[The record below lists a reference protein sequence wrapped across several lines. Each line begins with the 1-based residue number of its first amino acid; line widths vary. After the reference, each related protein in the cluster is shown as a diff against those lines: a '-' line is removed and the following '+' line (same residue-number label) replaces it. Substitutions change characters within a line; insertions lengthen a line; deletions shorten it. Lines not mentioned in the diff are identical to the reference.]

1 MVIYSRSSIQNIDN
15 RSFWIRK
22 SKIEQCNPD
31 KENKVLIVFDDMIS
45 DMISK
50 KKINPIITGLFSRS
64 RKTNISVVFI
74 TQSYFK
80 IPKEARL
87 PKRTE
92 LQ

>member
-22 SKIEQCNPD
+22 NKIEQCNPD

-45 DMISK
+45 K
-50 KKINPIITGLFSRS
+50 KKINPIITGLFSRG

>member
-1 MVIYSRSSIQNIDN
+1 
-15 RSFWIRK
+15 
-22 SKIEQCNPD
+22 
-31 KENKVLIVFDDMIS
+31 MIS

-50 KKINPIITGLFSRS
+50 KKINPIITGLFSRG

>member
-1 MVIYSRSSIQNIDN
+1 
-15 RSFWIRK
+15 
-22 SKIEQCNPD
+22 
-31 KENKVLIVFDDMIS
+31 MIS
-45 DMISK
+45 DMTSK
-50 KKINPIITGLFSRS
+50 KKINPIITGLFSRG

-74 TQSYFK
+74 THSYFK